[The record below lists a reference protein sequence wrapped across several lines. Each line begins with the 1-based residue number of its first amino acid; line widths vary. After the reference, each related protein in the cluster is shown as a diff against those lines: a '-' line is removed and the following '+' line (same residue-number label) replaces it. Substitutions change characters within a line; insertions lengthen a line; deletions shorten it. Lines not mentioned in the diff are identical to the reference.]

1 MKLKSLLAILFLT
14 AFTLSA
20 AGVKWMETNRWNG
33 NGIIETPAFEL
44 RGDEWKLAYTSKS
57 QEVTQLELIDL
68 ETGNPLA
75 VVRKAAIGANHT
87 ISMKDNTKGVLKRK
101 VYFRISGSKAGWQA
115 SLNEYVG
122 QIAAYELSRPKKE
135 QKLNKY
141 GIWCG
146 DGGESLTIPI
156 TIPSKE
162 WKITVKTDAPGTV
175 SLKCTG
181 AEEKVLADTLIF
193 KPSQTSTWMYTDA
206 GVTITLAAAE
216 NTPWTLTI
224 ETL

>member
-1 MKLKSLLAILFLT
+1 MKLKSLLAILFVT

-20 AGVKWMETNRWNG
+20 AGVKWMETNRWIG
-33 NGIIETPAFEL
+33 NGTIETPAFEL

-57 QEVTQLELIDL
+57 QEVAQLELIDL

-75 VVRKAAIGANHT
+75 IVRKSAAGANHSVT
-87 ISMKDNTKGVLKRK
+87 MKDNTKGVLKRK
-101 VYFRISGSKAGWQA
+101 VYFRISGSKAGWQT

-122 QIAAYELSRPKKE
+122 QIDAYELSRPKKE
-135 QKLNKY
+135 PKLSKY

-156 TIPSKE
+156 TIPAKE
-162 WKITVKTDAPGTV
+162 WRITVKTDAPGTV

-181 AEEKVLADTLIF
+181 AEEKVLADTFVF
-193 KPSQTSTWMYTDA
+193 KPSKTSTWIHTDA
-206 GVTITLAAAE
+206 GVTITLSAAE